1 MPEEMPPQNPVNEDT
16 PIETTP
22 QMPTQETPQ
31 YASPEPEQTTPWTP
45 EAASTEESVAAPEAA
60 SSEMPASED
69 PNKINISESDLNSS
83 EPSEADAEKKIDLM
97 DSFSAPT
104 SEASSEEPA
113 APQAGSGDRIDLTD
127 ALGAPSESI
136 AAPESQ
142 ESPTDA
148 IVTGGEPSEM
158 SPSVEQ
164 DEGIAQEIAKAT
176 DAQNTIIAA
185 LEKNT
190 DLSPQRKEELINLMK
205 ETAGRLEEQVRQDHE
220 KYSAAYD
227 KIQEVTLSRLAEAL
241 RSTVRESIFHT
252 DFAYDNIK
260 LGVYGSDTYE
270 EIDQAHSAK
279 LSNFVLKLLGSDEK
293 SLLSTQTPGTK
304 DIVEEH
310 PITIDGQSAKVVE
323 SYYFDGRQNKYVY
336 RIDVIREPA
345 AVAA

>member
-1 MPEEMPPQNPVNEDT
+1 MPEEMPPQNPVNEDM
-16 PIETTP
+16 PIENTP

-31 YASPEPEQTTPWTP
+31 YGSPEQATPWTP
-45 EAASTEESVAAPEAA
+45 EAASTEDSEAGPEPA

-69 PNKINISESDLNSS
+69 PNKITIPESDLTSS
-83 EPSEADAEKKIDLM
+83 GSTEADAEKRIDLM

-104 SEASSEEPA
+104 SEASSEESA
-113 APQAGSGDRIDLTD
+113 APQAGSGERIDLTD
-127 ALGAPSESI
+127 ALGAPSESM
-136 AAPESQ
+136 AASESQ

-148 IVTGGEPSEM
+148 IVTEGEPSEM

-176 DAQNTIIAA
+176 DIQNTIIAA
-185 LEKNT
+185 LEKDT
-190 DLSPQRKEELINLMK
+190 DLSPQRKEALITQMK
-205 ETAGRLEEQVRQDHE
+205 EAASRLEERVKYDHE

-252 DFAYDNIK
+252 DFDYDNIK
-260 LGVYGSDTYE
+260 LGVYGSSTYE

-279 LSNFVLKLLGSDEK
+279 LSNFVLKLLGSDET
-293 SLLSTQTPGTK
+293 SLLSTHTPGTEEVVK
-304 DIVEEH
+304 EH
-310 PITIDGQSAKVVE
+310 PVTIGGQPAKVVE
-323 SYYFDGRQNKYVY
+323 SYDLDAQSKKYVY
-336 RIDVIREPA
+336 RITIIREPA